1 MVEKIEPPTLNSES
15 VKNYIYDYFQDSIL
29 PSLMGITFSLIPFN
43 FSQQTS

>member
-29 PSLMGITFSLIPFN
+29 PSLMGITFSLTPLN